1 MNSRERRALTIV
13 TIMRRRSLELQLAR
27 GSESRP
33 CPAVSADAHRAIAEG
48 LEYAAKVIRM
58 TDYEQAEER
67 RVIDQDLKDE

>member
-1 MNSRERRALTIV
+1 MNNRERRALTIV
-13 TIMRRRSLELQLAR
+13 TIMKRRSLELQLAR
-27 GSESRP
+27 ESESRP

-67 RVIDQDLKDE
+67 QVIDQEFNFE